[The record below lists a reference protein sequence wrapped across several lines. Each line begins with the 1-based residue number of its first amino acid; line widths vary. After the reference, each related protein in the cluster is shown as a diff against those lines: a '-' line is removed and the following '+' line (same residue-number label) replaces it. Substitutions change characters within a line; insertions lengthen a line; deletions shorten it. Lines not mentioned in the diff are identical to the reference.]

1 MKNSLIFWL
10 ILWSALSLSQ
20 ERQIEVLIL
29 GIAQDGG
36 YPQTM
41 CQKACCQDVLNFK
54 STGKYVSS
62 LAIIDRDSMHCWLID
77 CTPDVNKQLAMLTS
91 YLDGG
96 AFALQGIFLSHA
108 HIGHYLGL
116 AQFGKEVMG
125 VKELSVYAMPRMK
138 TFLESN
144 GPWDQLVTLKNIKI
158 IEMENGVEIH
168 LNNDIVIRPIL
179 VPHRDEYSETV
190 GFELLGP
197 RSKVLFIPDIDKW
210 EKWDRTILDEVKRVD
225 FALLD
230 ATFYSGNELGRNMD
244 SIPHPSVLESMK
256 ILEPLTSEQKSKVH
270 FIHMNHSNPILR
282 QTTER
287 EKVISLGFNIARQGA
302 SIDL

>member
-1 MKNSLIFWL
+1 
-10 ILWSALSLSQ
+10 
-20 ERQIEVLIL
+20 
-29 GIAQDGG
+29 
-36 YPQTM
+36 
-41 CQKACCQDVLNFK
+41 
-54 STGKYVSS
+54 
-62 LAIIDRDSMHCWLID
+62 
-77 CTPDVNKQLAMLTS
+77 
-91 YLDGG
+91 
-96 AFALQGIFLSHA
+96 
-108 HIGHYLGL
+108 
-116 AQFGKEVMG
+116 MG

-158 IEMENGVEIH
+158 IEMKNGVEIH